1 MEGAARPRILCFAT
15 QGLGHIEDERIRW
28 LLEPLLPEVFPFERS
43 AKIRSALRLLRVI
56 RRTRPDLVVVEGS
69 GTAGG
74 LTLLL
79 ADALLGV
86 PFLFCSGDAVGP
98 FLALRSRVVGA
109 LGGRY
114 ERILCRRCAG
124 FVGWTPYLAGRALTL
139 GAPRAMS
146 APGWTRGL
154 PSPGARERVR
164 ERLGV
169 AEGTLLVGL
178 VGSLHWNPKVS
189 YAYGA
194 ELVQAIRGV
203 RREDV
208 AVCVVGDGSGLERLE
223 QMAGDDLGR
232 RVLLPGRVAPEE
244 VPDYLAAFD
253 LGSLSQSVDAVGSF
267 RYTTKLPEYL
277 AAGLP
282 VISGQTPLSYDMDTG
297 FLWRLPGAAPWS
309 PRYISALAELLEG
322 LSAEEV
328 ARRRAAIARVDPDT
342 FDRDA
347 QQRRMCAFVVDVLDA
362 RAHRD

>member
-1 MEGAARPRILCFAT
+1 MLRHTGTRTHRGRAHP
-15 QGLGHIEDERIRW
+15 W
-28 LLEPLLPEVFPFERS
+28 LLEPLQPEVFPFERS
-43 AKIRSALRLLRVI
+43 AKLRSALRLLRRI
-56 RRTRPDLVVVEGS
+56 RRRRPDLVV
-69 GTAGG
+69 GG
-74 LTLLL
+74 GERHRGRP
-79 ADALLGV
+79 DAAPRATRCSGV
-86 PFLFCSGDAVGP
+86 PFVFCSGDAVGP

-114 ERILCRRCAG
+114 ERMLCRRCAG

-146 APGWTRGL
+146 APGWTRGV
-154 PSPGARERVR
+154 PSAGARERVR
-164 ERLGV
+164 ERLGI
-169 AEGTLLVGL
+169 AEGTLVVGL
-178 VGSLHWNPKVS
+178 VGSLHWNPKVA

-223 QMAGDDLGR
+223 EMAGDDLGR

-328 ARRRAAIARVDPDT
+328 ARRRAAIDRVDPDT
-342 FDRDA
+342 FDRDE
-347 QQRRMCAFVVDVLDA
+347 QQRRMCAFVMDVLDA
-362 RAHRD
+362 RAHRG